1 MGYVKELEVREREKK
16 QKRLM
21 APPEE
26 NETPVDDEKD
36 AADDYRY
43 PPAQILDG
51 MFGTSA
57 LHFTLFDEFCS
68 QQLGMLCYIVTG

>member
-1 MGYVKELEVREREKK
+1 
-16 QKRLM
+16 M

-51 MFGTSA
+51 MFDTSA
-57 LHFTLFDEFCS
+57 LRFTLFDEFVHNS
-68 QQLGMLCYIVTG
+68 SACYAI